1 MEIRQSEI
9 KEFPTEELEE
19 KLIELEQQKNSLIM
33 THAVTPLDNPL
44 QLKELRRTIARLK
57 TELTKREL
65 H

>member
-1 MEIRQSEI
+1 MKIRQSEI

-19 KLIELEQQKNSLIM
+19 KLIALEQQQNSLIM
-33 THAVTPLDNPL
+33 THAVTPLDNPS